1 MENEEMKNMNIRE
14 YSEEVRDMLERQ
26 PSKFIKYGS
35 VAIFLMLV
43 LLLSISLIIQYP
55 EEKKGECVIYTDP
68 LPEVLTI
75 RKNAYLDD
83 VFVNNGDIVGKGTLI
98 ALLKNPSSYKSV
110 IRLDSMIQH
119 WLVCIQKGDFQSIVI
134 PKNFFQ
140 LGDLNDDFSQLYWTY
155 QQFNVHLSHPYFKY
169 VRTAIQRHSHGP
181 IIHVSGISDS
191 KGFDDYQQSFFNV
204 LVNFTHSLNELKSR
218 IKSWQDNNVIIA
230 SKAGR
235 AFFPS
240 VIFRNMELYKDRPFL
255 YVVPLVKHY
264 YAEVAMPQQHF
275 ETIKIGQEVNISLP
289 GKPNDLLLGVVSEL
303 SPVVD
308 IEGLFTIKV
317 SINES
322 QIKSLQNNIDLRY
335 QLKGFASVIVGRKS
349 LFGKMISIDR

>member
-1 MENEEMKNMNIRE
+1 MENVEMRNMEVVE
-14 YSEEVRDMLERQ
+14 YSEEIKDMLQRQ

-35 VAIFLMLV
+35 AAIFLMLV
-43 LLLSISLIIQYP
+43 LLLAISLFIQYP

-83 VFVNNGDIVGKGTLI
+83 VFVNNGDIVGKGTVI
-98 ALLKNPSSYKSV
+98 ALLRNPSNYQN
-110 IRLDSMIQH
+110 IMRLDSMIQH
-119 WLVCIQKGDFQSIVI
+119 WLVSIQKGDFQSIVI
-134 PKNFFQ
+134 PTSFSQ

-155 QQFNVHLSHPYFKY
+155 QQFNVHLYHPYFKY
-169 VRTAIQRHSHGP
+169 VQPAIQRHSHDR
-181 IIHVSGISDS
+181 IMHVPTIRDS

-204 LVNFTHSLNELKSR
+204 LVNFTHSLNELKSK

-240 VIFRNMELYKDRPFL
+240 VIFRNMELNKDRPFL
-255 YVVPLVKHY
+255 YIVPLVKQY
-264 YAEVAMPQQHF
+264 YAEVTMPQQYF

-289 GKPNDLLLGVVSEL
+289 GKPNDLLLGIVSEI
-303 SPVVD
+303 SPVLD
-308 IEGLFTIKV
+308 TEGLFTIKV

-322 QIKSLQNNIDLRY
+322 QTKSLQNNIDLRY
-335 QLKGFASVIVGRKS
+335 QLKGSASVIVGRKS
-349 LFGKMISIDR
+349 LFGKMISIEH